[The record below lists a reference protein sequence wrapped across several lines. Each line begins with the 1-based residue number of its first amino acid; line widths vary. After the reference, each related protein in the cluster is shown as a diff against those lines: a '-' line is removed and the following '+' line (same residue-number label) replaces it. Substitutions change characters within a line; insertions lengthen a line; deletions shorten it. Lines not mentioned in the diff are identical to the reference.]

1 MASSQTPAREQVLVS
16 SRKACQ
22 SPPQVIFIFT
32 IQKTG
37 NQMANADTKLKQL
50 LADVFGEDPQSITD
64 ESSID
69 TIDQWTSLRHLNLV
83 VALEELFNIQLN
95 EEETLEIISVALIK
109 AVLADHG
116 IVFAEANP

>member
-1 MASSQTPAREQVLVS
+1 ME
-16 SRKACQ
+16 
-22 SPPQVIFIFT
+22 
-32 IQKTG
+32 
-37 NQMANADTKLKQL
+37 LKQL

-83 VALEELFNIQLN
+83 VALEERFNIQLN

-116 IVFAEANP
+116 IEFGEANP

>member
-1 MASSQTPAREQVLVS
+1 
-16 SRKACQ
+16 
-22 SPPQVIFIFT
+22 
-32 IQKTG
+32 
-37 NQMANADTKLKQL
+37 MANADMELKQL

-83 VALEELFNIQLN
+83 VALEECFNIQLN

-116 IVFAEANP
+116 ILFGEVRP

>member
-1 MASSQTPAREQVLVS
+1 
-16 SRKACQ
+16 
-22 SPPQVIFIFT
+22 
-32 IQKTG
+32 
-37 NQMANADTKLKQL
+37 MANTDMELKQL

-83 VALEELFNIQLN
+83 VALEERFNIQLS

-116 IVFAEANP
+116 IVFGEALP

>member
-1 MASSQTPAREQVLVS
+1 
-16 SRKACQ
+16 
-22 SPPQVIFIFT
+22 
-32 IQKTG
+32 
-37 NQMANADTKLKQL
+37 MANADTKLKQL
-50 LADVFGEDPQSITD
+50 LADVFDEDPQSITD

-109 AVLADHG
+109 AVLGDHG

>member
-1 MASSQTPAREQVLVS
+1 MPNSDMELT
-16 SRKACQ
+16 
-22 SPPQVIFIFT
+22 
-32 IQKTG
+32 
-37 NQMANADTKLKQL
+37 QL

-69 TIDQWTSLRHLNLV
+69 TIEQWTSLRHLNLV
-83 VALEELFNIQLN
+83 VALEERFNIQLN

-116 IVFAEANP
+116 IVFGEANP

>member
-1 MASSQTPAREQVLVS
+1 M
-16 SRKACQ
+16 
-22 SPPQVIFIFT
+22 
-32 IQKTG
+32 TG

-83 VALEELFNIQLN
+83 VALEERFNIQLN

>member
-1 MASSQTPAREQVLVS
+1 MP
-16 SRKACQ
+16 
-22 SPPQVIFIFT
+22 
-32 IQKTG
+32 
-37 NQMANADTKLKQL
+37 NADMELKQL

-83 VALEELFNIQLN
+83 VALEERFNIQLS

-116 IVFAEANP
+116 IVFGEANP